1 MIHETSFKEKKNYKE
16 HKNYKHETC
25 KTSLIYTFANRFEA
39 VYVCFTII
47 TREVT
52 RGRSITGKTLTIV
65 SEVSDIICCGF
76 RPGGYGLRPEPFGIQ
91 KKRKTRSDKVTCYSM

>member
-16 HKNYKHETC
+16 HKNYIHETC

-47 TREVT
+47 TREIA

-76 RPGGYGLRPEPFGIQ
+76 RPGGLRTSARTFWYSKE
-91 KKRKTRSDKVTCYSM
+91 KKNEK